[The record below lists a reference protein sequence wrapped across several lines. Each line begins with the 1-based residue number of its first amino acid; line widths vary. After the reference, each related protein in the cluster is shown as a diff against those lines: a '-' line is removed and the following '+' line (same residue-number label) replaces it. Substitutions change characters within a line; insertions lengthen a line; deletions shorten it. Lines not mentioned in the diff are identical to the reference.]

1 MLISELE
8 KTLKL
13 HKMWLNSEDGGVH
26 ANLRDA
32 NLIDANLRYANL
44 IDANLRYANLID
56 ANLRDAN
63 LRYADLSYA
72 NLSNAD
78 LSYAD
83 LRGADLRGAK
93 YSHKGITAKRFTVIL
108 NLYKYTVIPIISKD
122 GDHWIALG
130 CKFQT
135 RKDWET
141 NFWNNTSEFPND
153 GGETTES
160 RKFALATACAWL
172 DMAQKQI
179 DKENAK

>member
-26 ANLRDA
+26 ANLR
-32 NLIDANLRYANL
+32 
-44 IDANLRYANLID
+44 YANLID

-63 LRYADLSYA
+63 LRYANLSYANLSYANLSYA

-78 LSYAD
+78 LSYAN
-83 LRGADLRGAK
+83 LSNADLRDAK

>member
-26 ANLRDA
+26 ANLR
-32 NLIDANLRYANL
+32 
-44 IDANLRYANLID
+44 YANLID

-72 NLSNAD
+72 NLRDANLIDANLRDANLSNAD
-78 LSYAD
+78 LSY
-83 LRGADLRGAK
+83 AK

-179 DKENAK
+179 DKENAKC